1 VCQAQPGKI
10 GEYRRDRIRE
20 FLSILRTGI
29 VRQYR
34 NKVCLGHPA
43 SGGGQ
48 FVEDRAGESVEQV
61 GAARF
66 VIEHHKFVIPF
77 TPGQSRSWDPTPAQ
91 LWARD
96 LGH

>member
-10 GEYRRDRIRE
+10 REYRVDRLRA
-20 FLSILRTGI
+20 FLPILRARV
-29 VRQYR
+29 VRQRR
-34 NKVCLGHPA
+34 NEGCQGHSA
-43 SGGGQ
+43 FGGGQ
-48 FVEDRAGESVEQV
+48 FVEDRARESVEQV

-66 VIEHHKFVIPF
+66 VIEHHKFVTPF